1 MPRRQ
6 NIPFTEG
13 TFFITIVC
21 YNHISLIEIIDGYDI
36 VYNWFNY
43 LKKQG
48 NYINGYVIMPNHIHV
63 LISFINTGLSINKI
77 VGNGKR
83 FMAYEMINR
92 LQFLK
97 QDVLLKYLSDQV
109 SDKKSEK
116 NKRYEIWNLSF
127 DWKECRDDK
136 FLNQKLEYMHDNPC
150 KGKWDLCKA
159 PVDYRHS
166 SAAFYLTGEQGVYEV
181 NNILEINDINFQ
193 NTQRPLRETLL
204 RS

>member
-6 NIPFTEG
+6 NIPFAEG

-21 YNHISLIEIIDGYDI
+21 YNHISIIEIIEGYNI
-36 VYNWFNY
+36 VYKWFDY

-48 NYINGYVIMPNHIHV
+48 HHINGYVIMPNHIHV
-63 LISFINTGLSINKI
+63 LISFINTGHSINKI

-83 FMAYEMINR
+83 FMAYEMIKR

-109 SDKKSEK
+109 SYKKIER
-116 NKRYEIWNLSF
+116 NKKHQIWNLSF
-127 DWKECRDDK
+127 DWKECRDYK
-136 FLNQKLEYMHDNPC
+136 FLNQKLEYLHDNPC

-166 SAAFYLTGEQGVYEV
+166 SAYYYLTSNQGVYVV
-181 NNILEINDINFQ
+181 NNILEINDIEF
-193 NTQRPLRETLL
+193 
-204 RS
+204 